1 MGATRGPVNQSGQER
16 ELTTQEQA
24 RRDWIHEQRGT
35 KPSEA
40 PAETPDKPRMAG
52 SRIRGL
58 MGWGGGALGGVL
70 NAMTGGR
77 GRATV
82 RRGGGRIPYRSREVQ
97 DWIDTQRGVEL
108 QPRDNQSPFRGLFGM
123 RTTADRQRYQDRNAW
138 IDEQIRK
145 GKLELPELKPEE
157 VE

>member
-1 MGATRGPVNQSGQER
+1 MGASRKPLSQAGQEQ

-35 KPSEA
+35 KPSE
-40 PAETPDKPRMAG
+40 TPDRPRMAG
-52 SRIRGL
+52 SKLGGL
-58 MGWGGGALGGVL
+58 MGGVFSMMGGGKARSRSRGG
-70 NAMTGGR
+70 
-77 GRATV
+77 
-82 RRGGGRIPYRSREVQ
+82 RGGGRPYRSREVQ